1 MARRS
6 GGSGGGLAKKGLGMK
21 IGAAAVGAVA
31 ARALPG
37 LGTQL
42 SPTIPITYG
51 ALLGAVMIYKGK
63 TDAVRFAGLG
73 AVLGGGL
80 VQWLEGMIGPQL
92 QNLGGGGE

>member
-1 MARRS
+1 
-6 GGSGGGLAKKGLGMK
+6 MK

-37 LGTQL
+37 LGVQL
-42 SPTIPITYG
+42 SPTLPVTYG

-63 TDAVRFAGLG
+63 TDLVRFAGLG

-80 VQWLEGMIGPQL
+80 VQYLEGMIGPQL